1 MKQGVFIAIFVWLAV
16 LVNAQSPARI
26 TSSDTKNLRVDA
38 IRNFAQAKYI
48 DCILNCQKM
57 VALGEGDGLVAGLMA
72 MAYDSLRN
80 DQAGSKAHEEAQ
92 RFKPQDEIYN
102 RIASANLTPELYQ
115 RQVLSNGASSY
126 NVARFDSSEFF
137 FKEYLKLVPKDTFAL
152 YYLANAQFYQG
163 KYDEALVNY
172 RSILDLNFNRSDVHN
187 LVGVC
192 YMVQNNYLTARNY
205 FCQSILLDKLNGMA
219 HYNLGRIH
227 FGLNDKTAAL
237 VSLEQAFIL
246 MPKDSDTVALIAQ
259 IYLEQHDLKNA
270 EKYLARLYAINRNNE
285 KVGWN
290 LVNIAQKNNDYVHA
304 ASYLQN
310 IIRMNPKNPQAYSEL
325 GKAYISNKS
334 FEEAFNSYETALQ
347 KLGESRDFLYGAGMC
362 ANKIGIYG
370 KAVEFLNKA
379 VTYDAG
385 YANTYQALGDAYTGL
400 GKKKLALK
408 NYKLAAGLGYKTD
421 DQPTGR
427 SSKKK

>member
-246 MPKDSDTVALIAQ
+246 MPKDSNTVALIAQ

-400 GKKKLALK
+400 GKTKLALK

>member
-1 MKQGVFIAIFVWLAV
+1 MKQGVFIAIFVWLAT
-16 LVNAQSPARI
+16 LVNAQPPARI

-38 IRNFAQAKYI
+38 IRNFAQARYI

-80 DQAGSKAHEEAQ
+80 DQAGSKAREDALS
-92 RFKPQDEIYN
+92 FKPQDEIYN

-172 RSILDLNFNRSDVHN
+172 RSILDLSFNRSDVHN

-192 YMVQNNYLTARNY
+192 YMVQNNYLTARDY
-205 FCQSILLDKLNGMA
+205 FSQSLLLDKLNGMA

-246 MPKDSDTVALIAQ
+246 MPKDSNTVALIAQ
-259 IYLEQHDLKNA
+259 IYLEQQDLKNA

-310 IIRMNPKNPQAYSEL
+310 IIRMNPK
-325 GKAYISNKS
+325 KS
-334 FEEAFNSYETALQ
+334 ASLQ
-347 KLGESRDFLYGAGMC
+347 
-362 ANKIGIYG
+362 
-370 KAVEFLNKA
+370 
-379 VTYDAG
+379 
-385 YANTYQALGDAYTGL
+385 
-400 GKKKLALK
+400 
-408 NYKLAAGLGYKTD
+408 
-421 DQPTGR
+421 
-427 SSKKK
+427 